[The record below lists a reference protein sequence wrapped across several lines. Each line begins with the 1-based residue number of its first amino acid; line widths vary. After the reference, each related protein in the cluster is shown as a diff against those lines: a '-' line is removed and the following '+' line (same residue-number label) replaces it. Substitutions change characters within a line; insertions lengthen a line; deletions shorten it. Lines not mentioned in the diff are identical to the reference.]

1 MKRVDVFDFEDAA
14 CFASWLRA
22 SMTDVIDVIDVIVV
36 IVVMEH
42 AIGVAEALSQ
52 LVSRMLTQQ
61 RIDRIV
67 DLPRAEQQVDIGRE
81 DSDVQRVQVVRTS
94 DLR

>member
-22 SMTDVIDVIDVIVV
+22 SMTDVIDVIVV

>member
-22 SMTDVIDVIDVIVV
+22 SMTDVIDV

>member
-22 SMTDVIDVIDVIVV
+22 SMTDV

>member
-22 SMTDVIDVIDVIVV
+22 SMTDVIDVIDV